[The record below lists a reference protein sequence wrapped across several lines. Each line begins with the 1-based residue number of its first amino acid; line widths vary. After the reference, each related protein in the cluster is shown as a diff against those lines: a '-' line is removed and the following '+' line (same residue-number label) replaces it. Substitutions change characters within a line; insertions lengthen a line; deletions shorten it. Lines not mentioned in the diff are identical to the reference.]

1 MRLKAR
7 QWLRGLIGGIV
18 GGGANAALASLSL
31 AGAHAVGVDVRPLDF
46 EQVGVVFLSGSVIGL
61 LLYLKQSPIPP
72 EDDPLP
78 PDPAA
83 RHPLG
88 RLPLP
93 LLAVAGLV
101 ASLCCGS
108 GCGMGGLG

>member
-1 MRLKAR
+1 MRVKAR
-7 QWLRGLIGGIV
+7 QWLRGLLGGVI
-18 GGGANAALASLSL
+18 GGGANAALAALGL
-31 AGAHAVGVDVRPLDF
+31 AGARAVGVDVKALDF

-78 PDPAA
+78 PDPPASP
-83 RHPLG
+83 PLS

-108 GCGMGGLG
+108 GCGMGGLN